1 MSQSPGIAG
10 KRLGAG
16 GQAEGA
22 CLQLISRCRPRIALA
37 CLFFFSLISLFS
49 YKKKCLTLLSG
60 GKVREKKNNFFL
72 ARFFFL
78 WGMRALGLQS
88 CVFLGVLPFNRG

>member
-37 CLFFFSLISLFS
+37 CFFFFSLISLFS
-49 YKKKCLTLLSG
+49 YKKKMLDSAKWGKGEREKEQFLSG
-60 GKVREKKNNFFL
+60 SLFL
-72 ARFFFL
+72 PLGNEGTWSPKLCFS
-78 WGMRALGLQS
+78 WGFA
-88 CVFLGVLPFNRG
+88 F